1 MVVKKGN
8 KMSYSKEVIEFHRY
22 APGVPEAKEWHQVLD
37 KYINYVQN
45 TEKDPTKHS
54 TGPNRLQVDL
64 VWIVCMLEAKIID
77 QGTAKKLL
85 TAVQSIQDG
94 AVSSPETKSHGYAE
108 RNMIRALDNDE
119 DLASMI
125 NLGRTLQEPM
135 NRLDMRNML
144 NDTFE
149 DLLKLFAAVLST
161 IEKNI
166 DTIMPG
172 HTHFSQAQ
180 PITLAHYLLS
190 VYDALRR
197 AYDQLALA
205 YRDTNRNSG
214 GCGATSGITWPIDR
228 DRITE
233 LLGFDDVVEP
243 AYDSE
248 ASQDHSMSILFGLS
262 NLVTILS
269 KVAMDMCIWAL
280 EEVDMIRVEPAWCG
294 VSSMMPNKC
303 IPSSLFER
311 TRIEAGYVIGEMMEA
326 AVLVK
331 GEPHGDVLPMLEAP
345 KIALK
350 AMAHAMVAV
359 GYMTNMFE
367 HIIPQKDR
375 MLEYVRAGFSCATE
389 AAYHIVKESGCGPRR
404 AHRIVATMVR
414 LARERGLK
422 AYEVT
427 GELLDEA
434 ALFAEEQPPRLS
446 TKLLRELLDPKH
458 FILSHNNKGGTAPQE
473 AKRMLHKRR
482 EELNSLAEKQE
493 SRRKKIADA
502 EAALN
507 SIIDNILGA

>member
-1 MVVKKGN
+1 
-8 KMSYSKEVIEFHRY
+8 MSYSKEVVEFHRY

-37 KYINYVQN
+37 KYMNYIQN
-45 TEKDPTKHS
+45 MEKDPTKHS
-54 TGPNRLQVDL
+54 TGPNRWVVDL
-64 VWIVCMLEAKIID
+64 VWIVCMFEGKIID
-77 QGTAKKLL
+77 RDSTQRLL
-85 TAVQSIQDG
+85 KAVKSIQKGSVQSM
-94 AVSSPETKSHGYAE
+94 ETKSHGYAE
-108 RNMIRALDNDE
+108 QSMIRALDNDE
-119 DLASMI
+119 DLASMV
-125 NLGRTLQEPM
+125 NLGRTLQEPT

-144 NDTFE
+144 NDTFDE
-149 DLLKLFAAVLST
+149 LLDLLFTVLGT

-180 PITLAHYLLS
+180 PITLAHYLMS

-197 AYDQLALA
+197 TYDQLALA

-228 DRITE
+228 DRMAD

-248 ASQDHSMSILFGLS
+248 ASQDHSMSILFGLC

-269 KVAMDMCIWAL
+269 KVAMDMSIWAL
-280 EEVDMIRVEPAWCG
+280 EEVDMLRAEPAWCG

-303 IPSSLFER
+303 IPASLFER

-350 AMAHAMVAV
+350 AMAHAIVAM
-359 GYMTNMFE
+359 GYMKNMFK
-367 HIIPQKDR
+367 HIIPQKDK

-389 AAYHIVKESGCGPRR
+389 VAYHIVKESGCGPRR

-414 LARERGLK
+414 MARERGFK

-427 GELLDEA
+427 GDLLDEA
-434 ALFAEEQPPRLS
+434 ALFAEEQPPRIG
-446 TKLLRELLDPKH
+446 TKQLRELLDPIN
-458 FILSHNNKGGTAPQE
+458 FIKSHHNTGGTAPQE
-473 AKRMLHKRR
+473 AVRMLHR
-482 EELNSLAEKQE
+482 
-493 SRRKKIADA
+493 RRKELKSVAEEHENRKQKISDA
-502 EAALN
+502 EYKLD
-507 SIIDNILGA
+507 STIDDILGA

>member
-1 MVVKKGN
+1 MP
-8 KMSYSKEVIEFHRY
+8 YSKEVIEFHRY

-37 KYINYVQN
+37 RYMGYVQN
-45 TEKDPTKHS
+45 MEKDPTKHS
-54 TGPNRLQVDL
+54 TGPNRLIVDL
-64 VWIVCMLEAKIID
+64 VWIVCMFEAKIID
-77 QGTAKKLL
+77 ESTAKKLL
-85 TAVQSIQDG
+85 RAVRSIQQG
-94 AVSSPETKSHGYAE
+94 SVETLETKSHGYAE

-119 DLASMI
+119 DLASMV

-135 NRLDMRNML
+135 NRLDMRDML

-149 DLLKLFAAVLST
+149 ELLDLLSTVLDT
-161 IEKNI
+161 IEANI

-180 PITLAHYLLS
+180 PITLAHYLMS

-228 DRITE
+228 DRMTG

-248 ASQDHSMSILFGLS
+248 ASQDHSMSILFGLT
-262 NLVTILS
+262 NLVTIMS
-269 KVAMDMCIWAL
+269 KTAMDMCIWAM
-280 EEVDMIRVEPAWCG
+280 EEVDMIRAEPAWCG

-350 AMAHAMVAV
+350 AMAHSMVV
-359 GYMTNMFE
+359 MGYMNNMLK
-367 HIIPQKDR
+367 HIIPQKET
-375 MLEYVRAGFSCATE
+375 MLEYVRAGFSCASE
-389 AAYHIVKESGCGPRR
+389 VAYHIVKESGCGPRR

-414 LARERGLK
+414 IARERGLK

-427 GELLDEA
+427 GELLEEA
-434 ALFAEEQPPRLS
+434 AVFAEEKPPGLS
-446 TKLLRELLDPKH
+446 TKLLRELLDPEN
-458 FILSHNNKGGTAPQE
+458 FIKTHSNKGGTAPRE
-473 AKRMLHKRR
+473 ARRMLGKRR
-482 EELNSLAEKQE
+482 RELGSLAGEQK
-493 SRRKKIADA
+493 SRRKRIADA
-502 EAALN
+502 ESALR
-507 SIIDNILGA
+507 SVVEGILGE

>member
-1 MVVKKGN
+1 MP
-8 KMSYSKEVIEFHRY
+8 YSKDVIEFHRY
-22 APGVPEAKEWHQVLD
+22 TPGVPEAPEWHQVLD
-37 KYINYVQN
+37 KYMNYVR
-45 TEKDPTKHS
+45 TMEKDPTKHS
-54 TGPNRLQVDL
+54 TGPNRLKVDL
-64 VWIVCMLEAKIID
+64 VWIVCMLEAEIID
-77 QGTAKKLL
+77 AGTAEKLL
-85 TAVQSIQDG
+85 RAVRSIQDG
-94 AVSSPETKSHGYAE
+94 AVETLDTKSHGYAE
-108 RNMIRALDNDE
+108 RNMVRALGNDE
-119 DLASMI
+119 DLASMV

-144 NDTFE
+144 NDTFDE
-149 DLLKLFAAVLST
+149 VLDLLSTLLST
-161 IEKNI
+161 VETNI

-190 VYDALRR
+190 VYDSLRR

-228 DRITE
+228 DRMTE

-248 ASQDHSMSILFGLS
+248 ASQDHSMSILFGLT

-269 KVAMDMCIWAL
+269 KTAMDMCVWAL
-280 EEVDMIRVEPAWCG
+280 EEVDMIRAEPAWCG

-350 AMAHAMVAV
+350 AMAHAMVAM
-359 GYMTNMFE
+359 GYMNNMLK
-367 HIIPQKDR
+367 HIIPQKER
-375 MLEYVRAGFSCATE
+375 MLEYVRAGFSCSTE
-389 AAYHIVKESGCGPRR
+389 VAYHIVKESGCGPRR

-414 LARERGLK
+414 MARERGLK

-434 ALFAEEQPPRLS
+434 AAFAEEKPPRLS
-446 TKLLRELLDPKH
+446 TERLRELLDPET
-458 FILSHNNKGGTAPQE
+458 FIKTHNNKGGTAPQE
-473 AKRMLHKRR
+473 ARRMLAKRR
-482 EELNSLAEKQE
+482 RELGSVAKEHQ
-493 SRRKKIADA
+493 SRRKKITDA
-502 EAALN
+502 ESALN
-507 SIIDNILGA
+507 STVDSILGA

>member
-1 MVVKKGN
+1 MG
-8 KMSYSKEVIEFHRY
+8 
-22 APGVPEAKEWHQVLD
+22 
-37 KYINYVQN
+37 YVQKM
-45 TEKDPTKHS
+45 EKDPTKHS
-54 TGPNRLQVDL
+54 TGPNRLIVDL
-64 VWIVCMLEAKIID
+64 VWIVCMFEAKIID
-77 QGTAKKLL
+77 ESTAKKLL
-85 TAVQSIQDG
+85 RAVRSIQQG
-94 AVSSPETKSHGYAE
+94 TVETPETKSHGYAE

-119 DLASMI
+119 DLASMV

-135 NRLDMRNML
+135 NRLDMRDML

-149 DLLKLFAAVLST
+149 ELLDLLSTVLDT
-161 IEKNI
+161 IEANI

-180 PITLAHYLLS
+180 PITLAHYLMS

-228 DRITE
+228 DRMTE

-248 ASQDHSMSILFGLS
+248 ASQDHSMSILFGLT
-262 NLVTILS
+262 NLVTIMS
-269 KVAMDMCIWAL
+269 KTAMDMCIWAM
-280 EEVDMIRVEPAWCG
+280 EEVDMIRADPAWCG

-350 AMAHAMVAV
+350 AMAHAMVV
-359 GYMTNMFE
+359 MGYMNNMFK
-367 HIIPQKDR
+367 HIIPQKEK

-389 AAYHIVKESGCGPRR
+389 VAYHIVKESGCGPRR

-414 LARERGLK
+414 LARERGLR

-434 ALFAEEQPPRLS
+434 AVFAEEKPPRLS
-446 TKLLRELLDPKH
+446 TKVLRELLDPEN
-458 FILSHNNKGGTAPQE
+458 FIKTHNNKGGTAPQE
-473 AKRMLHKRR
+473 ARRMLDKRR
-482 EELNSLAEKQE
+482 RELASAAGEQE
-493 SRRKKIADA
+493 GRRKRVADA
-502 EAALN
+502 ESALR
-507 SIIDNILGA
+507 SVLEGILGE

>member
-1 MVVKKGN
+1 
-8 KMSYSKEVIEFHRY
+8 
-22 APGVPEAKEWHQVLD
+22 
-37 KYINYVQN
+37 
-45 TEKDPTKHS
+45 
-54 TGPNRLQVDL
+54 
-64 VWIVCMLEAKIID
+64 
-77 QGTAKKLL
+77 
-85 TAVQSIQDG
+85 
-94 AVSSPETKSHGYAE
+94 
-108 RNMIRALDNDE
+108 MIRILDNDE

-135 NRLDMRNML
+135 NRLDLRNML
-144 NDTFE
+144 NETF
-149 DLLKLFAAVLST
+149 DQLLALLATVLST

-197 AYDQLALA
+197 SYDQLALA

-228 DRITE
+228 DRMTE
-233 LLGFDDVVEP
+233 LLGFDDIVEP

-269 KVAMDMCIWAL
+269 KAAMDMSIWVM
-280 EEVDMIRVEPAWCG
+280 EEVDMLRAEPAWCG

-303 IPSSLFER
+303 IPGSLFER

-350 AMAHAMVAV
+350 ALAHAMVAM
-359 GYMTNMFE
+359 GYMDNMLK
-367 HIIPQKDR
+367 HIIPQKEK
-375 MLEYVRAGFSCATE
+375 MLEYVRAGYSCSTE
-389 AAYHIVKESGCGPRR
+389 VAYYIVKETGCGPRR

-414 LARERGLK
+414 MARERGLK

-434 ALFAEEQPPRLS
+434 AEFAEEKPPRIK
-446 TKLLRELLDPKH
+446 TRVLRELLDPGH
-458 FILSHNNKGGTAPQE
+458 FIKSHSNKGGTAPE
-473 AKRMLHKRR
+473 EARRMLAKRV
-482 EELNSLAEKQE
+482 EELKSVNREHEQRKHRLVEAEQMLEATVQDILE
-493 SRRKKIADA
+493 S
-502 EAALN
+502 
-507 SIIDNILGA
+507 